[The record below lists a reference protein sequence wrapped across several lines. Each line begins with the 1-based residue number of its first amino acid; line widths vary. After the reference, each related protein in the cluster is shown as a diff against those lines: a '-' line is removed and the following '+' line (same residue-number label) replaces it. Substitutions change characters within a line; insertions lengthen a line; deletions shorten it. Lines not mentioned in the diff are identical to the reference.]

1 MSSSTILPSFFH
13 FLTSSDATWSFAS
26 IAFMATFLVFF
37 LGYLLLEPSRR
48 RRRLLAYTTAF
59 SLFFAFKANGLLMLL
74 LPTTTLLSWWITRRM
89 AAETTTQ
96 RRRGLLVTNIL
107 ITLLPLLYFK
117 YSGSFVSSI
126 SAMMGENLPVGKLF
140 MPLGISFYTFQAIS
154 YAVDVYRRRFPATTP
169 LLEYTFYLTFFP
181 LLMAGP
187 ITRAEVLIPQEHA
200 DPLPPRGPLAYQ
212 GLWLIL
218 LGIVKKVIIA
228 DYIAQYNNWIFDT
241 PTDYTGFECLMGVI
255 GFSVQIFCDFSGYS
269 DLAIGLAALMG
280 FRLQD
285 NFRFPYQAT
294 SLTEFWHRWH
304 ISLSTWFRDYVYI
317 PRAEVLIPQE
327 HADPLPPRG
336 PLAYQGLWLILL
348 GIVKKVI
355 IADYIAQ
362 YNNWIF
368 DTPTDY
374 TGFEC
379 LMGVIGFSVQI
390 FCDFSG
396 YSDLAIGLAALMGF
410 RLQDNFR
417 FPYQATS
424 LTEFWH
430 RWHISL
436 STWFRDYVYI
446 PLGGNRRGELRT
458 YLNHLATM
466 LIAGVWHGATGM
478 FVVWGLL
485 HGVGLVV
492 NKFFHRHVFVQ
503 IPPSPFAK
511 PLAWLTTFG
520 YVAFAWIFFR
530 APSPTTALQ
539 LLHQISSD
547 CSLTEFL
554 PFLAARPLWTVL
566 TLVALELHSVRERD
580 YLWLRDRFVALP
592 WLLKLLVALVVVQA
606 AINLSG
612 ASVQPFIYSR
622 F

>member
-1 MSSSTILPSFFH
+1 MSSSTILPSIFH

-187 ITRAEVLIPQEHA
+187 ITRAEA
-200 DPLPPRGPLAYQ
+200 
-212 GLWLIL
+212 
-218 LGIVKKVIIA
+218 
-228 DYIAQYNNWIFDT
+228 
-241 PTDYTGFECLMGVI
+241 
-255 GFSVQIFCDFSGYS
+255 
-269 DLAIGLAALMG
+269 
-280 FRLQD
+280 
-285 NFRFPYQAT
+285 
-294 SLTEFWHRWH
+294 
-304 ISLSTWFRDYVYI
+304 
-317 PRAEVLIPQE
+317 LIPQE

-492 NKFFHRHVFVQ
+492 NKFSTATSSCRFR
-503 IPPSPFAK
+503 PRLSPSRWP
-511 PLAWLTTFG
+511 G
-520 YVAFAWIFFR
+520 
-530 APSPTTALQ
+530 
-539 LLHQISSD
+539 
-547 CSLTEFL
+547 
-554 PFLAARPLWTVL
+554 
-566 TLVALELHSVRERD
+566 
-580 YLWLRDRFVALP
+580 
-592 WLLKLLVALVVVQA
+592 
-606 AINLSG
+606 
-612 ASVQPFIYSR
+612 
-622 F
+622 

>member
-1 MSSSTILPSFFH
+1 MSSSTILPSIFH

-26 IAFMATFLVFF
+26 ISFMATFLVFF

-59 SLFFAFKANGLLMLL
+59 SLFFAFKANGLLILL

-96 RRRGLLVTNIL
+96 RRRGLLVANIL

-154 YAVDVYRRRFPATTP
+154 YTVDVYRRRFPATTP

-317 PRAEVLIPQE
+317 P
-327 HADPLPPRG
+327 
-336 PLAYQGLWLILL
+336 
-348 GIVKKVI
+348 
-355 IADYIAQ
+355 
-362 YNNWIF
+362 
-368 DTPTDY
+368 
-374 TGFEC
+374 
-379 LMGVIGFSVQI
+379 
-390 FCDFSG
+390 
-396 YSDLAIGLAALMGF
+396 
-410 RLQDNFR
+410 
-417 FPYQATS
+417 
-424 LTEFWH
+424 
-430 RWHISL
+430 
-436 STWFRDYVYI
+436 
-446 PLGGNRRGELRT
+446 LGGNRRGELRT

-466 LIAGVWHGATGM
+466 LIAGVWHGATGI

-612 ASVQPFIYSR
+612 TSVQPFIYSR

>member
-1 MSSSTILPSFFH
+1 
-13 FLTSSDATWSFAS
+13 
-26 IAFMATFLVFF
+26 
-37 LGYLLLEPSRR
+37 
-48 RRRLLAYTTAF
+48 
-59 SLFFAFKANGLLMLL
+59 MLL

-96 RRRGLLVTNIL
+96 RRRSLLVANIL

-154 YAVDVYRRRFPATTP
+154 YTVDVYRRRFPATTP

-187 ITRAEVLIPQEHA
+187 IT
-200 DPLPPRGPLAYQ
+200 
-212 GLWLIL
+212 
-218 LGIVKKVIIA
+218 
-228 DYIAQYNNWIFDT
+228 
-241 PTDYTGFECLMGVI
+241 
-255 GFSVQIFCDFSGYS
+255 
-269 DLAIGLAALMG
+269 
-280 FRLQD
+280 
-285 NFRFPYQAT
+285 
-294 SLTEFWHRWH
+294 
-304 ISLSTWFRDYVYI
+304 
-317 PRAEVLIPQE
+317 RAEVLIPQE

-503 IPPSPFAK
+503 IPPSPAGLADNVWLCGLRVDLLPGALTHHGAPAAPPDLLRLLPDGVP
-511 PLAWLTTFG
+511 PLPR
-520 YVAFAWIFFR
+520 R
-530 APSPTTALQ
+530 APLVDGAHPGGPGAPHRPRARLSVAAR
-539 LLHQISSD
+539 
-547 CSLTEFL
+547 SLRRL
-554 PFLAARPLWTVL
+554 ALAAEAPRGPRRRASGHQPQWHLGATV
-566 TLVALELHSVRERD
+566 
-580 YLWLRDRFVALP
+580 YL
-592 WLLKLLVALVVVQA
+592 
-606 AINLSG
+606 
-612 ASVQPFIYSR
+612 
-622 F
+622 

>member
-1 MSSSTILPSFFH
+1 MSSSTILPSIFH

-241 PTDYTGFECLMGVI
+241 PTDYTGFE
-255 GFSVQIFCDFSGYS
+255 
-269 DLAIGLAALMG
+269 
-280 FRLQD
+280 
-285 NFRFPYQAT
+285 
-294 SLTEFWHRWH
+294 
-304 ISLSTWFRDYVYI
+304 
-317 PRAEVLIPQE
+317 
-327 HADPLPPRG
+327 
-336 PLAYQGLWLILL
+336 
-348 GIVKKVI
+348 
-355 IADYIAQ
+355 
-362 YNNWIF
+362 
-368 DTPTDY
+368 
-374 TGFEC
+374 
-379 LMGVIGFSVQI
+379 
-390 FCDFSG
+390 
-396 YSDLAIGLAALMGF
+396 
-410 RLQDNFR
+410 
-417 FPYQATS
+417 
-424 LTEFWH
+424 
-430 RWHISL
+430 
-436 STWFRDYVYI
+436 
-446 PLGGNRRGELRT
+446 
-458 YLNHLATM
+458 
-466 LIAGVWHGATGM
+466 
-478 FVVWGLL
+478 
-485 HGVGLVV
+485 
-492 NKFFHRHVFVQ
+492 
-503 IPPSPFAK
+503 
-511 PLAWLTTFG
+511 
-520 YVAFAWIFFR
+520 
-530 APSPTTALQ
+530 
-539 LLHQISSD
+539 
-547 CSLTEFL
+547 
-554 PFLAARPLWTVL
+554 
-566 TLVALELHSVRERD
+566 
-580 YLWLRDRFVALP
+580 
-592 WLLKLLVALVVVQA
+592 
-606 AINLSG
+606 
-612 ASVQPFIYSR
+612 
-622 F
+622 

>member
-1 MSSSTILPSFFH
+1 MITDHIM
-13 FLTSSDATWSFAS
+13 AS
-26 IAFMATFLVFF
+26 IADLVQEVSQYFVSLQWERLGAMLSYNPSEPLLFSSGLFLFLFLALTLVYMALRKALTPRILFLTLFSYYFF
-37 LGYLLLEPSRR
+37 YKSSGMYFLLLVLVTVTDFYIAKGVSRLKEKADEQAERER
-48 RRRLLAYTTAF
+48 RALGEEEATPHYGRAKGLLAL
-59 SLFFAFKANGLLMLL
+59 SLAIDLGLLC
-74 LPTTTLLSWWITRRM
+74 
-89 AAETTTQ
+89 
-96 RRRGLLVTNIL
+96 
-107 ITLLPLLYFK
+107 YFK
-117 YSGSFVSSI
+117 YTNFFAGMVTQMIGGNFQPWDI
-126 SAMMGENLPVGKLF
+126 FLPV
-140 MPLGISFYTFQAIS
+140 GISFYTFKTIS
-154 YAVDVYRRRFPATTP
+154 YVVDVYRGKMKPMES
-169 LLEYTFYLTFFP
+169 LLDYAFYVSFFP
-181 LLMAGP
+181 TLLAGP
-187 ITRAEVLIPQEHA
+187 IVRAIDFAPQIRRPLQISNQLFGMGVYFVLI
-200 DPLPPRGPLAYQ
+200 GLA
-212 GLWLIL
+212 
-218 LGIVKKVIIA
+218 KKCIIS
-228 DYIAQYNNWIFDT
+228 DYIAQNFVDRIFDN
-241 PTDYTGFECLMGVI
+241 PTLFSGGEVLLGLYGYT
-255 GFSVQIFCDFSGYS
+255 VQIYCDFSGYS
-269 DLAIGLAALMG
+269 DMAIGISALLG
-280 FRLQD
+280 FTIPM
-285 NFRFPYQAT
+285 NFNAPWKSDSVT
-294 SLTEFWHRWH
+294 DFWRRWH
-304 ISLSTWFRDYVYI
+304 ISLSS
-317 PRAEVLIPQE
+317 
-327 HADPLPPRG
+327 
-336 PLAYQGLWLILL
+336 
-348 GIVKKVI
+348 
-355 IADYIAQ
+355 
-362 YNNWIF
+362 WI
-368 DTPTDY
+368 
-374 TGFEC
+374 
-379 LMGVIGFSVQI
+379 
-390 FCDFSG
+390 
-396 YSDLAIGLAALMGF
+396 
-410 RLQDNFR
+410 
-417 FPYQATS
+417 
-424 LTEFWH
+424 
-430 RWHISL
+430 
-436 STWFRDYVYI
+436 RDYVYI

>member
-1 MSSSTILPSFFH
+1 MSSSTILPSIFH

-74 LPTTTLLSWWITRRM
+74 LPTTTLPSWWITRRM

-96 RRRGLLVTNIL
+96 RRRGLLVANIL

-154 YAVDVYRRRFPATTP
+154 YTVDVYRRRFPATTP

-294 SLTEFWHRWH
+294 SLT
-304 ISLSTWFRDYVYI
+304 
-317 PRAEVLIPQE
+317 
-327 HADPLPPRG
+327 
-336 PLAYQGLWLILL
+336 
-348 GIVKKVI
+348 
-355 IADYIAQ
+355 
-362 YNNWIF
+362 
-368 DTPTDY
+368 
-374 TGFEC
+374 
-379 LMGVIGFSVQI
+379 
-390 FCDFSG
+390 
-396 YSDLAIGLAALMGF
+396 
-410 RLQDNFR
+410 
-417 FPYQATS
+417 
-424 LTEFWH
+424 
-430 RWHISL
+430 
-436 STWFRDYVYI
+436 
-446 PLGGNRRGELRT
+446 
-458 YLNHLATM
+458 
-466 LIAGVWHGATGM
+466 
-478 FVVWGLL
+478 
-485 HGVGLVV
+485 
-492 NKFFHRHVFVQ
+492 
-503 IPPSPFAK
+503 
-511 PLAWLTTFG
+511 
-520 YVAFAWIFFR
+520 
-530 APSPTTALQ
+530 
-539 LLHQISSD
+539 
-547 CSLTEFL
+547 
-554 PFLAARPLWTVL
+554 
-566 TLVALELHSVRERD
+566 
-580 YLWLRDRFVALP
+580 
-592 WLLKLLVALVVVQA
+592 
-606 AINLSG
+606 
-612 ASVQPFIYSR
+612 
-622 F
+622 